1 VRDRAIVKLT
11 MELDRIDRL
20 ILTLL
25 QKDGRLTNAA
35 LAEQVHLSASA
46 CLRRVQRLERE
57 GVIAGYVA
65 VLDPAAVGRA
75 TSVFVEVSL
84 DSQREDALEAFER
97 AVRDCPDIFECH
109 LMSGGADYLLRVA
122 VENTQDYERVHKQQL
137 SRLPNVATIRSSFAL
152 RAVCQRRAVDL

>member
-1 VRDRAIVKLT
+1 VDF
-11 MELDRIDRL
+11 DRIDRQ

-35 LAEQVHLSASA
+35 LADQVHLSPSA

-84 DSQREDALEAFER
+84 NSQREDALEAFER
-97 AVRDCPDIFECH
+97 AVRECPDIFECH
-109 LMSGGADYLLRVA
+109 LMSGGLDYLLRVA
-122 VENTQDYERVHKQQL
+122 VENTQDYERVHKQHL
-137 SRLPNVATIRSSFAL
+137 SRLPNVARIRSSFAL
-152 RAVCQRRAVDL
+152 RNVCQRRVIEL